1 MLLTIDLVAAR
12 DGAAP
17 RLHSAP
23 VWPMTAASI
32 FSDFWNDQILANQK
46 QGLFLVL
53 VGFILS
59 FAFIRMST
67 RLMRSPKV
75 PWWPGSVVSDSGVH
89 LHHLVFGI
97 VTMMVSGALEFAAL
111 GDSPLTEIC
120 AFAFGVGAGLTID
133 EFALWVY
140 LDDVYWA
147 EEGRSSI
154 DAMVI
159 AAAGM
164 MLVLL
169 GFSPFS
175 FDTSSVEQTIGSILG
190 AVFVFVL
197 VAICFAKQRVLH
209 GTVGFF
215 LFPIAIYGASTAR
228 QARLRLGAAALRRAA
243 PGQAGRRRSPLPARP
258 PHRALQERLPRPGR
272 RQAERGRRRGQRRG
286 AGGDPRGGGGTA
298 PPGRTGDAPETAE
311 LKLPA
316 RLHSSTGI
324 A

>member
-1 MLLTIDLVAAR
+1 MIV
-12 DGAAP
+12 
-17 RLHSAP
+17 
-23 VWPMTAASI
+23 ASI
-32 FSDFWNDQILANQK
+32 FSDFWNDQILANEK

-67 RLMRSPKV
+67 RLMRSPRV

-97 VTMMVSGALEFAAL
+97 VTMMIAGTLGLAAL
-111 GDSPLTEIC
+111 GDSPYTEIC
-120 AFAFGVGAGLTID
+120 AFLFGVGAGLTID

-154 DAMVI
+154 DATVI

-164 MLVLL
+164 MLILL

-175 FDTSSVEQTIGSILG
+175 FDTSSVEQTIVSILG
-190 AVFVFVL
+190 AALVFGL

-215 LFPIAIYGASTAR
+215 VFPIAIYGACRIGKPGSPWAR
-228 QARLRLGAAALRRAA
+228 RRYGGRNPEKQAEAEERFRPDRHTERFKNAFRDIIGGKPSEGLAAA
-243 PGQAGRRRSPLPARP
+243 SEE
-258 PHRALQERLPRPGR
+258 ALATTREAVEEV
-272 RQAERGRRRGQRRG
+272 RQRAERVTRPKGEAKDGNR
-286 AGGDPRGGGGTA
+286 
-298 PPGRTGDAPETAE
+298 
-311 LKLPA
+311 
-316 RLHSSTGI
+316 
-324 A
+324 